1 MVNLDDAVSLLRVKR
16 SELLDQLQAV
26 DNALAALGGLGVAV
40 TTTPDG
46 RPAEAEEKASSGVV
60 PTKLKSPRMLSDE
73 HKHALNEGRRRAR
86 HSKAVAAGFAREMLD
101 SLRDLT
107 PAAADGGRPR
117 LVKRPGK

>member
-1 MVNLDDAVSLLRVKR
+1 MVNLNDAVSLLRAKR

-26 DNALAALGGLGVAV
+26 DNAIAALGGLSVAV

-46 RPAEAEEKASSGVV
+46 RPAEEEKASGGVV
-60 PTKLKSPRMLSDE
+60 PTKLKSPRMLSDD

-101 SLRDLT
+101 SSPDVT

-117 LVKRPGK
+117 LVKRPRK

>member
-1 MVNLDDAVSLLRVKR
+1 
-16 SELLDQLQAV
+16 LLDQLQAV
-26 DNALAALGGLGVAV
+26 DNAIAALGGLSVAV

-46 RPAEAEEKASSGVV
+46 RLAEEEKASGEVV

-86 HSKAVAAGFAREMLD
+86 HSKAVAAGFAREMLE
-101 SLRDLT
+101 SPQLT

>member
-1 MVNLDDAVSLLRVKR
+1 MVNLEDAVSLLRVKR

-26 DNALAALGGLGVAV
+26 DNALAALGGPGVAV
-40 TTTPDG
+40 TTTPDD
-46 RPAEAEEKASSGVV
+46 RPAEAEEKASNGVL
-60 PTKLKSPRMLSDE
+60 PTKLKSPRMLSDD

-86 HSKAVAAGFAREMLD
+86 HSKAVAAGFAREMID
-101 SLRDLT
+101 SSPDLT

>member
-1 MVNLDDAVSLLRVKR
+1 MVNLHDAVSLLLVKR

-26 DNALAALGGLGVAV
+26 DNALAALGGVGVAD
-40 TTTPDG
+40 TTTPNG
-46 RPAEAEEKASSGVV
+46 RPAEAEENTSDGVV

-101 SLRDLT
+101 SSPDLT
-107 PAAADGGRPR
+107 PAAVDGRLPR

>member
-1 MVNLDDAVSLLRVKR
+1 MVNLDDAVRLLRVKR

-26 DNALAALGGLGVAV
+26 DSALAALGGPGVAV
-40 TTTPDG
+40 TTTPGG
-46 RPAEAEEKASSGVV
+46 RAAEAEEKASSGVV

-86 HSKAVAAGFAREMLD
+86 HSKAVAAGFAREMLE
-101 SLRDLT
+101 SPQLT